1 MGGGRRESAAGRTPE
16 RQLRGSC
23 RCGAVQYSVADAFLY
38 AAMCHCSGCR
48 AATGSAFKPFAGIER
63 EKLAIMAGHDQIA
76 LFGDEDAND
85 TRCAACGCFLYSVVR
100 DGRYV
105 HVAMGSLVDDPQIR
119 PTHHIFVGSKAAW
132 DQITDALPSTR
143 ATRPDA
149 ALPRA
154 CRASGCTWLDP

>member
-1 MGGGRRESAAGRTPE
+1 
-16 RQLRGSC
+16 
-23 RCGAVQYSVADAFLY
+23 
-38 AAMCHCSGCR
+38 
-48 AATGSAFKPFAGIER
+48 
-63 EKLAIMAGHDQIA
+63 
-76 LFGDEDAND
+76 
-85 TRCAACGCFLYSVVR
+85 VR